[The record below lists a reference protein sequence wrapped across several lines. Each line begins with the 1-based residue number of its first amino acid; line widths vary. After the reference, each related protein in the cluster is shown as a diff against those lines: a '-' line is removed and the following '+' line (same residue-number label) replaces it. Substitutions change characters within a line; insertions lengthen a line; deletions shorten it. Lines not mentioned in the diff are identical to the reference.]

1 MRKPCSANPL
11 VPEAS
16 ARTRCGVRQCA
27 QGIAAPGLTRSPL
40 LAGVACAA
48 ALVLAAC
55 AGGKEP
61 SFYTLQAPAES
72 AISPSVRAASVLVV
86 PGPVRVPDALDKPEV
101 VVLSGAQQVIPL
113 PTDLWRSQ
121 FGEEVKT
128 AVMGAVLADGRI
140 AQAPAAGYA
149 QGNAIA
155 QYALHLGVD
164 RMDLALGQYARL
176 DATWSLQRLPAGM
189 SGAPVVCRASW
200 QRSLSGSTVQDAVA
214 AQQQLVQDWGFRIRR
229 QLLGQAGL
237 AAGVSGCGG

>member
-1 MRKPCSANPL
+1 MHRL
-11 VPEAS
+11 
-16 ARTRCGVRQCA
+16 
-27 QGIAAPGLTRSPL
+27 LFRSLIP
-40 LAGVACAA
+40 VACAA
-48 ALVLAAC
+48 VLAGC

-61 SFYTLQAPAES
+61 SFYTLQAPTEA
-72 AISPSVRAASVLVV
+72 AITPAVRAASVLVV

-128 AVMGAVLADGRI
+128 AVLGTVLADSPI

-149 QGNAIA
+149 QGNAIP

-164 RMDLALGQYARL
+164 RMDIALGQYARL

-189 SGAPVVCRASW
+189 AGAPTVCRASW
-200 QRSLSGSTVQDAVA
+200 QRTVPGSSVLDAVA
-214 AQQQLVQDWGFRIRR
+214 VHQALMQEWGLRIRR
-229 QLLGQAGL
+229 QLLGQSGQIS
-237 AAGVSGCGG
+237 GISGCGG

>member
-1 MRKPCSANPL
+1 MRIHETAEQQ
-11 VPEAS
+11 VG
-16 ARTRCGVRQCA
+16 TRAACA
-27 QGIAAPGLTRSPL
+27 GRRCVQGAAAQGLTRSPL
-40 LAGVACAA
+40 LAVVACMAVL
-48 ALVLAAC
+48 ALVAC

-61 SFYTLQAPAES
+61 SFYTLQSPAE
-72 AISPSVRAASVLVV
+72 ATMTPAVRAASVLVI

-121 FGEEVKT
+121 FGEEVRT

-149 QGNAIA
+149 QGSAIP

-200 QRSLSGSTVQDAVA
+200 QRPLSGNTVQDAVA
-214 AQQQLVQDWGFRIRR
+214 AQQQLMQDWGSRIRR

-237 AAGVSGCGG
+237 AGSVSGCGS